1 MSGNSIFTVTKGKT
15 ERVTLPDRESAID
28 LMHALNV
35 LDCYE
40 SVTRQEIQGNRED
53 LVLYE
58 VGFLGK
64 NIKVVGQ
71 ADCEKVIHWLFT
83 YGCKKISAEKLVE
96 KEIEDGRE
104 GSIVCDHSGKGIQE
118 AD

>member
-53 LVLYE
+53 LIIYE
-58 VGFLGK
+58 VCFLGK
-64 NIKVVGQ
+64 NIRVVGQ
-71 ADCEKVIHWLFT
+71 SDCEKVINWLFT
-83 YGCKKISAEKLVE
+83 YGCTKASIEKLSE
-96 KEIEDGRE
+96 KEREDVE
-104 GSIVCDHSGKGIQE
+104 L
-118 AD
+118 A